1 MDKRPAEGS
10 LHQLSIDSNAGDG
23 AGVARLDG
31 MVVFVQGGIRGEVC
45 GVRLDKVGRNA
56 IWGHVEQIRTP
67 SPARLAPDCPH
78 FGQ

>member
-45 GVRLDKVGRNA
+45 GVRLV
-56 IWGHVEQIRTP
+56 
-67 SPARLAPDCPH
+67 
-78 FGQ
+78 